1 MRYLHEK
8 EKNLI
13 GQLLDLSEN
22 YEVVNL
28 EKIQVKDL
36 LDGCMGSIFFLSEN
50 KSEVNRKMYKCIA
63 EKEFL
68 DSDGVPISVTL
79 NIDDDGL
86 LYELD
91 IWKVDFSPIIKYP
104 N

>member
-1 MRYLHEK
+1 
-8 EKNLI
+8 
-13 GQLLDLSEN
+13 
-22 YEVVNL
+22 
-28 EKIQVKDL
+28 
-36 LDGCMGSIFFLSEN
+36 
-50 KSEVNRKMYKCIA
+50 MYKCIA